1 MPVDGPVPEWLFSIA
16 AAVTLFVVMFD
27 LGLAIPPRELWR
39 AARRPMLLAQAAFAV
54 VVAVPAI
61 AWLVCRALDL
71 PRNAEIGIM
80 LMAIAP
86 GAPVALR
93 RSLGAGGHRS
103 FAPALQ
109 ILVVALAIVSMP
121 SMVAALDEYYAGAA
135 EIDPREL
142 ARQVFFAQFLP
153 LALGMAC
160 RQLFPARARRLEA
173 PLHKAAGCL
182 LAALVVLALANI
194 WRPVAD
200 VHWRALLA
208 IVAITALALWTGHLL
223 GGGERATRTAT
234 AISCGM
240 RNTGLALL
248 VAALNRA
255 PEGIVA
261 AILAYFV
268 IGATT
273 VIPYIIWRR
282 GRTHAPS
289 SGGAHGKG

>member
-1 MPVDGPVPEWLFSIA
+1 MPVDGPVPGWLFSIVA
-16 AAVTLFVVMFD
+16 AATLFVVMFD

-39 AARRPMLLAQAAFAV
+39 AAKRPVLLAQAAFAA

-61 AWLVCRALDL
+61 AWLLCRALDL
-71 PRNAEIGIM
+71 PRSAEIGIM

-93 RSLGAGGHRS
+93 RSLGAGGHRV

-109 ILVVALAIVSMP
+109 MLVVALAIVSMP
-121 SMVAALDEYYAGAA
+121 LAVAAFDEYYGSVAD
-135 EIDPREL
+135 IDPREL

-153 LALGMAC
+153 LALGMTFV
-160 RQLFPARARRLEA
+160 RLFPAQARRFEKE
-173 PLHKAAGCL
+173 LHEAAGWL
-182 LAALVVLALANI
+182 LAGLVVLALANI

-208 IVAITALALWTGHLL
+208 IVAITALSLWTGHLM

-255 PEGIVA
+255 PEGVVA

-268 IGATT
+268 IGAIT
-273 VIPYIIWRR
+273 VVPYIIWRK
-282 GRTHAPS
+282 GRSPAPS
-289 SGGAHGKG
+289 PGEAHGKG